1 MNKSTHFSGQPTFL
15 QIVRLIPKDIV
26 CKSVL
31 ECASDYC
38 CKRFNT
44 WAHLLT
50 MIFSCCGH
58 CDSLRELISGMH
70 ALEGKLN
77 NCDLKYFPARST
89 LSDANAKR
97 DSIVFEKIFFALK
110 AHLDSI
116 FPDSRRENPVYII
129 DSTTIKLFQ
138 EIFAGS
144 GMSKENGRRKGGL
157 KVHMAVPEASPTPS
171 IIHLSPG
178 ANNDGVF
185 IKHLNFPQG
194 STVIMDMGYRN
205 FKQFNRWTKDQ
216 ITWITRLHPYT
227 AYTLRQRNKTNR
239 KEKKAGVKSDALIIM
254 GADQSKAEKVTC
266 RLIKFRSPENG
277 KRFLFITNDLASAAS
292 AIAAS
297 YKKRW
302 GIELLFKRLKQNMP
316 LKYFLGDNQNAIKI
330 QVWCALITDMLIHFI
345 KKQVKRKWAYSNIV
359 KLIRLHLFNYL
370 NLISFLENPEKAII
384 RTTAHDMQLTLKL
397 SG

>member
-1 MNKSTHFSGQPTFL
+1 
-15 QIVRLIPKDIV
+15 
-26 CKSVL
+26 
-31 ECASDYC
+31 
-38 CKRFNT
+38 
-44 WAHLLT
+44 
-50 MIFSCCGH
+50 
-58 CDSLRELISGMH
+58 
-70 ALEGKLN
+70 
-77 NCDLKYFPARST
+77 
-89 LSDANAKR
+89 
-97 DSIVFEKIFFALK
+97 
-110 AHLDSI
+110 
-116 FPDSRRENPVYII
+116 
-129 DSTTIKLFQ
+129 
-138 EIFAGS
+138 
-144 GMSKENGRRKGGL
+144 
-157 KVHMAVPEASPTPS
+157 
-171 IIHLSPG
+171 
-178 ANNDGVF
+178 
-185 IKHLNFPQG
+185 
-194 STVIMDMGYRN
+194 
-205 FKQFNRWTKDQ
+205 
-216 ITWITRLHPYT
+216 
-227 AYTLRQRNKTNR
+227 
-239 KEKKAGVKSDALIIM
+239 M

-277 KRFLFITNDLASAAS
+277 KGFLFITNDLASAAS